1 MTNQNRRLIL
11 TAFLILSSLTILSAC
26 SSSYDVERPELT
38 QEKIQTYNKQIE
50 ESSKTLEN
58 KDLSNS
64 EKLLAIQTQG
74 IAYERLGQYDQAI
87 QKYKE
92 LLETAPTNFIA
103 LNNLSAIYE
112 ESGDIKEARKY
123 VTQLFD
129 SYKMDTSTNQGVVG
143 DTIRI
148 LSKNKEFDLAMTVLQ
163 DYARAFQSDE
173 TSTFISEQ
181 YEYIGRMKAASS
193 K

>member
-74 IAYERLGQYDQAI
+74 IAYERLGKYDNAI
-87 QKYKE
+87 KKYEEILKI
-92 LLETAPTNFIA
+92 APTNFIA
-103 LNNLSAIYE
+103 LNNLAAIYE
-112 ESGDIKEARKY
+112 ETGDIASARKY
-123 VTQLFD
+123 VTLLFVT
-129 SYKMDTSTNQGVVG
+129 YKMDTQTNQGVVN
-143 DTIRI
+143 DIIRI
-148 LSKNKEFDLAMTVLQ
+148 LSKNKEFDIALNILQ
-163 DYARAFQSDE
+163 EYARNFQSAE

-181 YEYIGRMKAASS
+181 YEYIGRMKAAAS